1 MASTKQLED
10 ALNHGYEFNP
20 TSYFSKGFE
29 YFKERAGEFIGY
41 TIVYLIIS
49 MVIGMIPFIGSLISF
64 VISGPLAVGI
74 LIFTH
79 RMHTNQDLEFSNF
92 FDGFKKFTPLFA
104 TYILQM
110 AFYFVLA
117 LPLIFIIGMEFVQAA
132 ALGDV
137 EALME
142 TGEIV
147 MDNAGILFGYVLLF
161 VYIGISFRWS
171 LHLAYFHDYSPVNAI
186 KTSFLLVNKNWFSHF
201 LFILLAALAAL
212 GGFVALVIGI
222 IVAIPV
228 ISIADY
234 FGYAHVSGLGQQ
246 NNDEEM
252 EDTLGQLS

>member
-1 MASTKQLED
+1 
-10 ALNHGYEFNP
+10 
-20 TSYFSKGFE
+20 
-29 YFKERAGEFIGY
+29 
-41 TIVYLIIS
+41 
-49 MVIGMIPFIGSLISF
+49 
-64 VISGPLAVGI
+64 
-74 LIFTH
+74 
-79 RMHTNQDLEFSNF
+79 MHTNQDLEFSNF

-201 LFILLAALAAL
+201 LFILLAALTAL